1 MSKLPKE
8 HQFIDLS
15 DYGRPVAKFIA
26 NSLKSS
32 SFTPIHVTIAFIISG
47 FIAIYCIIIGYYW
60 LAAFFLIFK
69 SILDAADGEL
79 ARVKQKPSY
88 TGRYLDSVADIILN
102 ALFLSAIWYI
112 TNSAIWI
119 SLLAFFGLQLQGT
132 LYNYYY
138 VILRNKFNGDATSR
152 VIENDIPVALE
163 GEKQVHVNVL
173 FRLYRLFYGVFDR
186 TIYGLDSN
194 ANKGTIFPNWF
205 MTSVSTLG
213 LGFQL
218 LIIAVLLVLNLK
230 AIILP
235 FFILYTVMI
244 FVFIG
249 IRRLLN
255 EKSPERK
262 QGESTPLSK
271 GH

>member
-47 FIAIYCIIIGYYW
+47 IIAIYCIILGYYW

-112 TNSAIWI
+112 TNSSIWI
-119 SLLAFFGLQLQGT
+119 CILAFFGLQLQGT

-138 VILRNKFNGDATSR
+138 VILRNRFNGDTTSR
-152 VIENDIPVALE
+152 VFEDKTPIALE
-163 GEKQVHVNVL
+163 GEKQQHVTLL
-173 FRLYRLFYGVFDR
+173 FRLYKLLYGVFDR
-186 TIYGLDSN
+186 VIYTLDSN
-194 ANKGTIFPNWF
+194 ADKGLILPNWL
-205 MTSVSTLG
+205 MTCISTFG

-218 LIIAVLLVLNLK
+218 FIISTLLVIGLK
-230 AIILP
+230 SIIIP
-235 FFILYTVMI
+235 FFLLYTIMI
-244 FVFIG
+244 FVFVG
-249 IRRLLN
+249 IR
-255 EKSPERK
+255 KFFY
-262 QGESTPLSK
+262 
-271 GH
+271 